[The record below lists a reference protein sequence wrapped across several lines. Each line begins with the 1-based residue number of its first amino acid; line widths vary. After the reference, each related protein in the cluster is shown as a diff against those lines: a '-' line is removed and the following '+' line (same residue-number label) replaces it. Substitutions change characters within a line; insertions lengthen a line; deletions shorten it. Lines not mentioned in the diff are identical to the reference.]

1 MLQVYREEMKIVV
14 VGERD
19 NLSVGRLRL
28 FVQMSL
34 PNWKDTSAASFV
46 WNDPTQWESSAAV
59 PESRLR
65 GTCEAMGVNIETLL
79 DRASAWWRERDE
91 RLRQEMGR

>member
-1 MLQVYREEMKIVV
+1 MLQVYREITQIVV

-34 PNWKDTSAASFV
+34 PNWKDTVAAPFI
-46 WNDPTQWESSAAV
+46 WNDPTQWEPDDAV
-59 PESRLR
+59 SEHLLR
-65 GTCEAMGVNIETLL
+65 GVLVAMNIDMETLL
-79 DRASAWWRERDE
+79 DRASKWWRERDE
-91 RLRQEMGR
+91 RLQQGEP